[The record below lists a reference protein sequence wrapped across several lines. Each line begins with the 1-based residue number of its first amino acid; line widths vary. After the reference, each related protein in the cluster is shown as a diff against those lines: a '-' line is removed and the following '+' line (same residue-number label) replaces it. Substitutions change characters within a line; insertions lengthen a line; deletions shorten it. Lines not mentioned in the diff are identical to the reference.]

1 MADEKIK
8 SPFLFCIMRIIGNA
22 NIATISIF
30 LIGNSVIDA
39 RRIENNQR
47 GKNVVKNISQIRM
60 IGNVKDVEISITQ
73 EEINVIVVRK
83 QRLKFLERK
92 LNNKNIII

>member
-1 MADEKIK
+1 
-8 SPFLFCIMRIIGNA
+8 MRIIGNA